1 MCRAQP
7 PSRSLSRSCS
17 TLFSLFAIGDN
28 EKKPDFTFSEEDQDE
43 KIVELK
49 TDGGSWK
56 SMAQRLKKPQGALKK
71 RLNEIAPAE
80 ANFQG
85 NLKDKSPGWLPFF
98 GQGIWPPLSLAG

>member
-17 TLFSLFAIGDN
+17 TLFCLFAIGDN
-28 EKKPDFTFSEEDQDE
+28 EKKPDFTFSGEE
-43 KIVELK
+43 L
-49 TDGGSWK
+49 T
-56 SMAQRLKKPQGALKK
+56 KPQGALKK
-71 RLNEIAPAE
+71 PFNEIAPAE

-85 NLKDKSPGWLPFF
+85 NLKDKSPCRLPFF